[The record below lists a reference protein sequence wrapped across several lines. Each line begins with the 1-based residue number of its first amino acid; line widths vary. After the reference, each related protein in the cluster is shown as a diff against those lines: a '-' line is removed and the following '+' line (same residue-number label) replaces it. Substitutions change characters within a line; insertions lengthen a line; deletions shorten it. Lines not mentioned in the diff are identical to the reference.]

1 MKFEAV
7 YHRNSD
13 QYSYPLNEVELILNL
28 KTGKDVTKA
37 FLLYGDPFD
46 DGIRDGDWN
55 WKREE
60 LIYKKNLTYH
70 IWWTTTV
77 KPNYKRCKY
86 YFELCTRDETYFYF
100 EDGFYTEKEM
110 QQQGKNLG
118 CFIFPWMNAIDIN
131 KPPKWVNETVWYQIF
146 PERFCNGDT
155 TNDPEGTKPWEHHQ
169 VSNEE
174 FYGGDLQGI
183 IDKLDYLE
191 DLGVNGIYLTPIF
204 ESETS
209 HKYDTKDYRKI
220 DPHFGDQKTLIEL
233 VKTAHAKGIRVM
245 LDGVFNHSGHLWQP
259 WQDVLEK
266 GPDSKY
272 YEWFMINKWPLEKQE
287 RSTKNGDFYSF
298 AFTSRMPKLNTNH
311 PEVIAYLL
319 ETVNYWMDTFGVD
332 GLRLDVANEI
342 SHQFCKELRKLVKRR
357 NPEFFLLGEI
367 WNDSIQWL
375 RGDEFDS
382 VMNYPLSNAIA
393 DFWIYQDR
401 TSFDFECAINQSFTM
416 YMQQTNDV
424 LFNLL
429 DSHDTNRLMNK
440 VGDLDVFYQQLAVL
454 FTMPGSPC
462 IYYGTEIAM
471 EGGQDPDCR
480 RCMPWD
486 SIQQGVYQERI
497 EILKQLIRCRKEYD
511 SFRSAHFHFESN
523 AKESRQIHFIKTDN
537 QGGQIEVIL
546 NCTLNESLVEQTG
559 TVLFS
564 RKYEN
569 GVMLPKGIL
578 IRKLD

>member
-233 VKTAHAKGIRVM
+233 YAIIFIELQTMKFLRA
-245 LDGVFNHSGHLWQP
+245 
-259 WQDVLEK
+259 
-266 GPDSKY
+266 
-272 YEWFMINKWPLEKQE
+272 
-287 RSTKNGDFYSF
+287 FYV
-298 AFTSRMPKLNTNH
+298 
-311 PEVIAYLL
+311 E
-319 ETVNYWMDTFGVD
+319 
-332 GLRLDVANEI
+332 
-342 SHQFCKELRKLVKRR
+342 
-357 NPEFFLLGEI
+357 
-367 WNDSIQWL
+367 
-375 RGDEFDS
+375 
-382 VMNYPLSNAIA
+382 
-393 DFWIYQDR
+393 
-401 TSFDFECAINQSFTM
+401 
-416 YMQQTNDV
+416 
-424 LFNLL
+424 
-429 DSHDTNRLMNK
+429 
-440 VGDLDVFYQQLAVL
+440 
-454 FTMPGSPC
+454 
-462 IYYGTEIAM
+462 
-471 EGGQDPDCR
+471 
-480 RCMPWD
+480 
-486 SIQQGVYQERI
+486 
-497 EILKQLIRCRKEYD
+497 LIRLVAYI
-511 SFRSAHFHFESN
+511 
-523 AKESRQIHFIKTDN
+523 RQKTRMGIKKPRN
-537 QGGQIEVIL
+537 W
-546 NCTLNESLVEQTG
+546 
-559 TVLFS
+559 VL
-564 RKYEN
+564 
-569 GVMLPKGIL
+569 L
-578 IRKLD
+578 